1 MKIVKFA
8 AYQAVIQ
15 QPIPLDEDRAI
26 ADFRGFYP
34 VAHVHCFRVQNI
46 GVIDTLL
53 EVVDRIRDDLITQ
66 RKKHIDN
73 TP

>member
-26 ADFRGFYP
+26 ADFRGFYEISR
-34 VAHVHCFRVQNI
+34 VHCFRVESV

-53 EVVDRIRDDLITQ
+53 EIADKIRDDLLVQ
-66 RKKHIDN
+66 RKKTLDS
-73 TP
+73 TL